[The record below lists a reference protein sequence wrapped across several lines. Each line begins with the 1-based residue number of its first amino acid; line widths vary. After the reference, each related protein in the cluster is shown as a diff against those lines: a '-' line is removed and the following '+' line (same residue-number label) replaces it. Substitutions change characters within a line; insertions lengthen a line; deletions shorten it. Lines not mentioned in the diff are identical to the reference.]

1 MSLANFGIKKARN
14 SVPLIQLCVDD
25 AGSAATSAKPKLRHA
40 KVTPQLAD
48 GAQGIWI
55 SYLAAHPRGHRAE
68 HRQQIRPG

>member
-1 MSLANFGIKKARN
+1 MNGDKIDKKFCAADPAVR
-14 SVPLIQLCVDD
+14 VDN
-25 AGSAATSAKPKLRHA
+25 AATSAKPKLRHA

-55 SYLAAHPRGHRAE
+55 SYLAAHPRGHWAE